1 VKLKLWIQPE
11 SAGRGEIERG
21 VEHFSVLRTIAAIE
35 EADVCLL
42 LMDVNELN
50 VQLDQK
56 IAGMVKEA
64 GKGLILV
71 SNQVG

>member
-1 VKLKLWIQPE
+1 
-11 SAGRGEIERG
+11 
-21 VEHFSVLRTIAAIE
+21 
-35 EADVCLL
+35 
-42 LMDVNELN
+42 MDVNELN

-71 SNQVG
+71 VTKWDDAQKKTPSRSTSWLRKLPTIIRSYHGHR